1 MAAEGKKE
9 AEEQRKAQEEEEG
22 FREIGE
28 RQRKKKER
36 ITAVNAGRWA
46 VKFLN

>member
-22 FREIGE
+22 FRKIGE
-28 RQRKKKER
+28 DR
-36 ITAVNAGRWA
+36 GRRRTR
-46 VKFLN
+46 